1 MVEQP
6 RQPIIADRVEASLN
20 VGGRL
25 LFLGG
30 FLVAV
35 FAGPVG
41 IAVLA
46 VGIAL
51 FALYL
56 VRVNA
61 RLGLTKTNRR
71 VLRRWVGNGALY
83 RSLITIRDGHDGS
96 IPPT

>member
-1 MVEQP
+1 MVEQA

-30 FLVAV
+30 FVISV
-35 FAGPVG
+35 VAGPIG

-46 VGIAL
+46 IGIAL
-51 FALYL
+51 FALFL

-61 RLGLTKTNRR
+61 RLGLSKANRR

-83 RSLITIRDGHDGS
+83 RSLITLRDGDDGT